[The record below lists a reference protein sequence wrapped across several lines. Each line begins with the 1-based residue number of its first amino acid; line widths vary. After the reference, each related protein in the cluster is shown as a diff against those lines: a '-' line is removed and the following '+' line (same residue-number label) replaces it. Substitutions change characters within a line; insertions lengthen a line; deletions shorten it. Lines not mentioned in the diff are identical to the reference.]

1 MDACTSLKVIG
12 QHGVGLD
19 NIDVQEATRHKIKVL
34 NVPDGNYIS
43 VAEHTMAF
51 ILALSRSL
59 RINDCSVR
67 KDAWYSREN
76 RYTMEVCQKNLLI
89 VGLGRIGRAVA
100 KRAKA
105 FGMQVM
111 AYDGFVTKE
120 DMEKIIKLLEPS
132 YIAGLTLLGGEPM
145 EYVNQQGLLPLL
157 RRVKEQY
164 PDKTIWCY
172 TGYLYDRDI
181 LDNFCGKWEETREL
195 LSYLDVIVDGEFV
208 EAQKDIS
215 LRFRGSS
222 NQRIIDVKKS
232 QEMGRT
238 VMWEDEGESV

>member
-1 MDACTSLKVIG
+1 MYFSEIKECDIANGPGVRVTVFVSGCTHHCNG
-12 QHGVGLD
+12 CFNEMTWDFQYG
-19 NIDVQEATRHKIKVL
+19 
-34 NVPDGNYIS
+34 
-43 VAEHTMAF
+43 
-51 ILALSRSL
+51 
-59 RINDCSVR
+59 
-67 KDAWYSREN
+67 RE
-76 RYTMEVCQKNLLI
+76 
-89 VGLGRIGRAVA
+89 
-100 KRAKA
+100 
-105 FGMQVM
+105 F
-111 AYDGFVTKE
+111 TKE

-222 NQRIIDVKKS
+222 NQRIIDGKKS